1 MNIVCLA
8 SDFKGIPFLR
18 RAKDLGCHVTL
29 LTKDKHLRDEW
40 DWSAIDEIHPTSN
53 YPTADEYIRIVTGLQ
68 RSRKFDLVCPMDEF
82 DVLPA
87 AFVRDHLQI
96 EGQGIES
103 AARFRDKLNMRRTAE
118 KAGVPVPEFVAL
130 FNSLDIEKF
139 AERVEPP
146 WIVKPRTE
154 VSAFGI
160 RKLHSKDELWQNLA
174 ELDNRGV
181 WRDHPSQYLLE
192 KFIKGDVFHV
202 DSVIFDGE
210 PVFSGVSRYG
220 KPPFTVTHGGG
231 IFTTSICRYDCSE
244 KRELLELNRQ
254 LIRGFG
260 LQKGVAHAEF
270 LQSEADGKF
279 YLLEVASRVGGAYIS
294 DALDAATGVNLW
306 TEWAS
311 VDISTPEN
319 PYQPPNLR
327 EHYAGVVLTLA
338 KQETPD
344 TSGYTESE
352 IVYRIKKKNH
362 VGFIVASHDY
372 DRVQYLL
379 EHYQQ
384 RFAADFM
391 AFAPARERHDDL

>member
-29 LTKDKHLRDEW
+29 LTKDKHLRDDW
-40 DWSAIDEIHPTSN
+40 DWSSIDEIHPTSN

-87 AFVRDHLQI
+87 AFARDHLQI

-118 KAGVPVPEFVAL
+118 KAGVPIPDYVAL
-130 FNSLDIEKF
+130 FNSLDIEQF
-139 AERVEPP
+139 ADSVEPP

-160 RKLHSKDELWQNLA
+160 RKLHSKEELWQNLA
-174 ELDNRGV
+174 ELDNRGI

-260 LQKGVAHAEF
+260 LEKGVAHAEF

-306 TEWAS
+306 AEWAS

-319 PYQPPNLR
+319 PYKPPDLR

-338 KQETPD
+338 RQETPD

-384 RFAADFM
+384 RFVADFM

>member
-8 SDFKGIPFLR
+8 SDFKGLPFLR

-29 LTKDKHLRDEW
+29 LTKVKHLNDGW
-40 DWSAIDEIHPTSN
+40 DLNAIDEIHPTSD
-53 YPTADEYIRIVTGLQ
+53 YPTADEYIRIVTGLL
-68 RSRKFDLVCPMDEF
+68 RSRKFDRVCPMDEF

-103 AARFRDKLNMRRTAE
+103 AARFRDKLNMRITAE
-118 KAGVPVPEFVAL
+118 KTGVPVPDYVAL
-130 FNSLDIEKF
+130 FNGYEIEQF
-139 AERVEPP
+139 AERVELP
-146 WIVKPRTE
+146 WIIKPRTE

-160 RKLHSKDELWQNLA
+160 RKLNAKEELWQNLA
-174 ELDNRGV
+174 ELDNRGI

-210 PVFSGVSRYG
+210 PVFAGVSRYG
-220 KPPFTVTHGGG
+220 KPPFAVTHGGG
-231 IFTTSICRYDCSE
+231 IFTTSLCRYDCRE
-244 KRELLELNRQ
+244 KQELLELNRE

-260 LQKGVAHAEF
+260 LDKGVAHAEF

-279 YLLEVASRVGGAYIS
+279 YLLEVASRVGGAYIA
-294 DALDAATGVNLW
+294 DALEAATGVNLW
-306 TEWAS
+306 AEWAS
-311 VDISTPEN
+311 VDVATPEN
-319 PYQPPNLR
+319 PYKLPEQR
-327 EHYAGVVLTLA
+327 EHYAGVVITLA
-338 KQETPD
+338 RQETPD
-344 TSGYTESE
+344 TSRYTEPE
-352 IVYRIKKKNH
+352 IIYRVKKKHH
-362 VGFIVASHDY
+362 VGFVVTSPDY

-384 RFAADFM
+384 RFRDDFM
-391 AFAPARERHDDL
+391 AVAPAKERHDDL

>member
-8 SDFKGIPFLR
+8 SDFKGLPFLR
-18 RAKDLGCHVTL
+18 RAKESGCHVTL
-29 LTKDKHLRDEW
+29 LTKVKHLNDGW
-40 DWSAIDEIHPTSN
+40 DLSVIDEVHPTSN
-53 YPTADEYIRIVTGLQ
+53 YPTADEYIRIVTGLS
-68 RSRKFDLVCPMDEF
+68 RNRKFDRVCPMDEF

-118 KAGVPVPEFVAL
+118 QAGVPVPDYVAL
-130 FNSLDIEKF
+130 FNPHEIEQYV
-139 AERVEPP
+139 ERVETP
-146 WIVKPRTE
+146 WIIKPRTE

-160 RKLHSKDELWQNLA
+160 RKLHSKDELWENLA
-174 ELDNRGV
+174 ELDNRGI

-202 DSVIFDGE
+202 DSVVFDGE
-210 PVFSGVSRYG
+210 PVFAGVSRYG
-220 KPPFTVTHGGG
+220 KPPFAVTHGGG
-231 IFTTSICRYDCSE
+231 IFTTSLCRHDCRE
-244 KRELLELNRQ
+244 KQELLELNRQ

-260 LQKGVAHAEF
+260 LETGVSHAEF

-279 YLLEVASRVGGAYIS
+279 YLLEVASRVGGAYIA

-306 TEWAS
+306 AEWAS
-311 VDISTPEN
+311 VDVATQEN
-319 PYQPPNLR
+319 PYKLPDLR

-338 KQETPD
+338 RQETPD

-352 IVYRIKKKNH
+352 IIYRIKKRHH
-362 VGFIVASHDY
+362 VGFVITSPDY
-372 DRVQYLL
+372 DRVQSLL
-379 EHYQQ
+379 EHYQE
-384 RFAADFM
+384 RFRDDFM
-391 AFAPARERHDDL
+391 AVAPAKERHDDL

>member
-1 MNIVCLA
+1 MNIVVLA
-8 SDFKGIPFLR
+8 SDFKGIPFQR

-29 LTKDKHLRDEW
+29 LTKDKHLHDGW
-40 DWSAIDEIHPTSN
+40 DLSAIDEIHPTSN

-87 AFVRDHLQI
+87 AFARDHLQI

-118 KAGVPVPEFVAL
+118 KAGVPVPEYVAL
-130 FNSLDIEKF
+130 FNSLDIEQF

-160 RKLHSKDELWQNLA
+160 RKLHDKDELWQNLA

-220 KPPFTVTHGGG
+220 KPPFAVTHGGG

-306 TEWAS
+306 AEWAS
-311 VDISTPEN
+311 VDLSTPEN

-338 KQETPD
+338 RQETPD
-344 TSGYTESE
+344 TSNYTESE